1 MGQIL
6 HRDVNTIDGIYTLT
20 VGKEDLSRFYP
31 GMIRYTLSAS
41 SGTRALAIFRTNT
54 YEYSPT
60 VSFDAEMIA
69 MDRAGE
75 WEQQLMAAPRE
86 FLTAHASRK
95 ETVPFTPVADV
106 VILQGSPRADGNC
119 SILAGWV
126 ADAAW
131 KIHKKAQV
139 IYPHDLNIKSCIG
152 CYQCYNTG
160 TCTFDDDMRDIIN
173 SIRYASLL
181 VVCSPVYTNSVP
193 GGLKLVIDR
202 CQAYHAELT
211 MTGDSAGHKKGLI
224 VSVAGRTGSS
234 HFLCVKKVVN
244 AFLRNI
250 GVNPAGEFLI
260 DNLDELRDVR
270 SITGLREKITIAVQ
284 RSLTG
289 QTTLSDNSQE
299 LRK

>member
-1 MGQIL
+1 MEQIL
-6 HRDVNTIDGIYTLT
+6 CRDISTIDGIYTLS
-20 VGKEDLSRFYP
+20 VKKEDLSRFYP

-41 SGTRALAIFRTNT
+41 SGTQALAIFRTNS

-60 VSFDAEMIA
+60 LSFDAEEIA

-75 WEQQLMAAPRE
+75 WERQLMADPE
-86 FLTAHASRK
+86 KFLAVHASQK
-95 ETVPFTPVADV
+95 ETPPFTPVADV

-119 SILAGWV
+119 SILAGWA
-126 ADAAW
+126 ADAAE
-131 KIHKKAQV
+131 KIHKKARV
-139 IYPHDLNIKSCIG
+139 IYPHDLNIRSCIG

-160 TCTFDDDMRDIIN
+160 TCTFDDDMEDIIN
-173 SIRYASLL
+173 ALRHASLL

-193 GGLKLVIDR
+193 GGLKLVVDR

-211 MTGDSAGHKKGLI
+211 MTRDVVGHKKGLI

-234 HFLCVKKVVN
+234 HFLCVKKVVS

-250 GVNPAGEFLI
+250 GVNPVGEFLI

-270 SITGLREKITIAVQ
+270 SIPGLKEKITNAVQ

-289 QTTLSDNSQE
+289 QTASPEYSQYE
-299 LRK
+299 RK